1 MGTLKGLLRRN
12 VRMFFHDKGLFF
24 TSLITPMILLVLY
37 ISFLGGI
44 YRDAFLM
51 TIPAGLSVPERVIDG
66 LAGGQLISSILS
78 VSCVTVAFC
87 SNMLSVQDK
96 VSGVRRDI
104 DVSSAP
110 RHTVAL
116 AYYLATVLSTL
127 TVCLAAMLLCFVYLA
142 VIGWYL
148 SFLDVILLLLDVVM
162 LVLFGTLLSS
172 IINLFLSTQGQISA
186 VGTIVSSGYGFIAG
200 AYMPISQ
207 FSEGLQAVLSL
218 LPGTHGT
225 ALLRTHAMRGAIA
238 ALGEAGVPATALD
251 VLRDSTDCRLYVLD
265 AAVSVPVMYAV
276 ILGTVALLLGAY
288 ILLHTLR
295 SRRTEG

>member
-1 MGTLKGLLRRN
+1 MSTLKALLRRN

-24 TSLITPMILLVLY
+24 TALITPVILLVLY

-44 YRDAFLM
+44 YRDTFLM
-51 TIPAGLSVPERVIDG
+51 SIPSGIIVPDRVMDG
-66 LAGGQLISSILS
+66 LVGGQLVSSILS

-96 VSGVRRDI
+96 ASGVRRDI

-110 RHTVAL
+110 RQTVAL

-127 TVCLAAMLLCFVYLA
+127 LVCLSAMLLCFVYLA
-142 VIGWYL
+142 VVGWYL
-148 SFLDVILLLLDVVM
+148 SFLDVLLLLLDVVM

-186 VGTIVSSGYGFIAG
+186 VGTIVSSGYGFISG

-207 FSEGLQAVLSL
+207 FSEGLQSVLTL
-218 LPGTHGT
+218 MPFTHGT

-238 ALGEAGVPATALD
+238 AIGEAGVPETALD
-251 VLRDSTDCRLYVLD
+251 MLRDSTDCRLYVGET
-265 AAVSVPVMYAV
+265 AVSVPTMYAV

-295 SRRTEG
+295 SRRTGK